1 MNKFGY
7 VKQLDASNTGMV
19 YKFTKKEDAFIHTLC
34 VGELLFHLGFTQGDI
49 VGKTLHDFYPE
60 DYAKIKHQYY
70 LEAWKG
76 NFVQYETEING
87 VYQVASLRPE
97 KKNGKVVE
105 VVGSCIDVTKHT
117 KKQSAD
123 HELKTSFINSN
134 KEKNNKK
141 SNLIIKHY
149 NNIVFIPLVEIIFIE
164 RRDRKS
170 IIITINKQYESYDSL
185 TSLCQQL
192 DKRFLECHRSY
203 IINMDYL
210 EIIESKGQSYIGRF
224 RNYSK
229 PIKISK
235 NKILLLQTYKSS

>member
-1 MNKFGY
+1 M
-7 VKQLDASNTGMV
+7 
-19 YKFTKKEDAFIHTLC
+19 
-34 VGELLFHLGFTQGDI
+34 
-49 VGKTLHDFYPE
+49 
-60 DYAKIKHQYY
+60 
-70 LEAWKG
+70 EAWKG
-76 NFVQYETEING
+76 KFVQYETEING

-105 VVGSCIDVTKHT
+105 VVGSCIDITKHI
-117 KKQSAD
+117 KRQSAE
-123 HELKTSFINSN
+123 HELKINKNSTN
-134 KEKNNKK
+134 EKNKGK
-141 SNLIIKHY
+141 SNLNLIIKHY

-164 RRDRKS
+164 KRDRKS
-170 IIITINKQYESYDSL
+170 IIHTINKQYESYESL

-224 RNYSK
+224 RNYSQ